1 MAVHIA
7 QELDNMFVRKKKEKT
22 WQNVSCAAFF
32 ISWFYLAFL
41 QKKAL
46 NPFTSIYIHI
56 LLTSLNMLY
65 GFYCA
70 RNLATRVFDLQQN
83 VQLSYR
89 AMP

>member
-1 MAVHIA
+1 MSRA
-7 QELDNMFVRKKKEKT
+7 QP
-22 WQNVSCAAFF
+22 FF
-32 ISWFYLAFL
+32 ISWFYSAFS

-56 LLTSLNMLY
+56 LLTSLNMPY

-70 RNLATRVFDLQQN
+70 RNVATRLFDLQQN
-83 VQLSYR
+83 VELSYR

>member
-1 MAVHIA
+1 MAECLVRSLFH
-7 QELDNMFVRKKKEKT
+7 FV
-22 WQNVSCAAFF
+22 VLFGF
-32 ISWFYLAFL
+32 LAK
-41 QKKAL
+41 KKAL
-46 NPFTSIYIHI
+46 NPVTSIYIHI

-70 RNLATRVFDLQQN
+70 RNVATRLFDLQQN

>member
-1 MAVHIA
+1 MSRA
-7 QELDNMFVRKKKEKT
+7 QPFSFRGSIWL
-22 WQNVSCAAFF
+22 SCK
-32 ISWFYLAFL
+32 
-41 QKKAL
+41 KKAL

-70 RNLATRVFDLQQN
+70 RNVATRLFDLQQN